1 MTAERGSAT
10 VEMVLLA
17 PLLVVLVMSVVHAGR
32 SAEALVQLRHAADQG
47 ARAASMVRTD
57 RMEDVG
63 GRAVRD
69 DLVGSGSS
77 CTDPLVNV
85 AVDGDSSVR
94 AVMVEIECTVR
105 IAGLEL
111 LGVRTRRLEARST
124 EVIDLWRAG

>member
-32 SAEALVQLRHAADQG
+32 SAEALIQLRHAADQG

-63 GRAVRD
+63 ERAVRD
-69 DLVGSGSS
+69 DLIGSGSS
-77 CTDPLVNV
+77 CIDPLVNV
-85 AVDGDSSVR
+85 AIDGDSAVR

-111 LGVRTRRLEARST
+111 LGVRARRLEARST

>member
-1 MTAERGSAT
+1 VTAERGSAT

-63 GRAVRD
+63 ERAVRD

-85 AVDGDSSVR
+85 AVDGDSAVR

-111 LGVRTRRLEARST
+111 LGVRARRLEARST

>member
-63 GRAVRD
+63 ERAVRD

-85 AVDGDSSVR
+85 AVDGDSAVR

-111 LGVRTRRLEARST
+111 LGVRARRLEARST

>member
-1 MTAERGSAT
+1 MTSERGSAT
-10 VEMVLLA
+10 VEIVLVA

-47 ARAASMVRTD
+47 ARAASMVRTE

-63 GRAVRD
+63 ERAVRE

-85 AVDGDSSVR
+85 AVDGDSVVR

>member
-63 GRAVRD
+63 ERAVRD

-85 AVDGDSSVR
+85 AVDGDSAVR

-105 IAGLEL
+105 VLGLEL

>member
-63 GRAVRD
+63 ERAVRD

-85 AVDGDSSVR
+85 AVDGDSTVR

-105 IAGLEL
+105 IVGLEL

>member
-1 MTAERGSAT
+1 VTAERGSAT
-10 VEMVLLA
+10 VEMVLLV

-63 GRAVRD
+63 ERAVRD

-85 AVDGDSSVR
+85 AVDGDSAVR